1 MGMMVYLFFRDF
13 DTQACPISL
22 WSYYLLGLG
31 VVGWA
36 GFGDGIGLTCFV
48 FLFFFIFVMA
58 VGDVPW

>member
-13 DTQACPISL
+13 DTQAYPISL
-22 WSYYLLGLG
+22 WSHYLLGLG

-36 GFGDGIGLTCFV
+36 GLGDGIGLNLFR
-48 FLFFFIFVMA
+48 FFFFFIFAIA